1 MCRVTLPVRP
11 DWCGHI
17 GALWLRWL
25 LAFIK
30 SVLEAGCAAGG
41 FTIILHLDWPCKACL
56 LRSVGCSGHVL

>member
-41 FTIILHLDWPCKACL
+41 FTIILHLAWPCKACL
-56 LRSVGCSGHVL
+56 LR